1 MIIMIIRERT
11 TLKIHE
17 VTELS
22 TFNKYVVLEV
32 IKTFYWPG
40 AELRAHNHHGKC
52 CSHVPKTLHL
62 HPLQL
67 SIYFKQSVI
76 QHNICE
82 TIIINIVYWTT
93 DPLSV
98 ASRQCL
104 VIFYHETSWRYP
116 LCSFS
121 TKKSLSEKLIYN
133 LFNK

>member
-82 TIIINIVYWTT
+82 TIIINKCCILNNW
-93 DPLSV
+93 P
-98 ASRQCL
+98 
-104 VIFYHETSWRYP
+104 
-116 LCSFS
+116 SFS
-121 TKKSLSEKLIYN
+121 SFSAVSRDILPWNQLTLSSLFILNKKEFVWKVN
-133 LFNK
+133 L